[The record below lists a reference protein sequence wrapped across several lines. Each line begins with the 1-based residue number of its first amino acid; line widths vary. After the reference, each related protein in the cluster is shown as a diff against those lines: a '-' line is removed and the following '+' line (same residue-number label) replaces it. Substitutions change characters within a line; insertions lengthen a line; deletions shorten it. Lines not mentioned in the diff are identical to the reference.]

1 MTVMKTK
8 LISQLIASLVLL
20 LAVLNVVGGVE
31 PQMFAAMFNTQNT
44 PMKDFTMSEWVEG
57 NLRVNGYNLAVKI
70 MATVTYPGAKLGRL
84 LHNL

>member
-1 MTVMKTK
+1 
-8 LISQLIASLVLL
+8 
-20 LAVLNVVGGVE
+20 
-31 PQMFAAMFNTQNT
+31 
-44 PMKDFTMSEWVEG
+44 MSEWVEG